1 MDNQKKTYIALLF
14 VALVVGYIGYAG
26 LELAGW
32 GGLSARKAIIQQ
44 ETDSITMLQA
54 KIDSAKAELA
64 KGSVE
69 DLRRRLEGYRAS
81 LDLLRRL
88 VPESNEVPN
97 LLDDITTRAKIRG
110 VEVALFSPGAVTA
123 GPDPFSTHRW
133 ELKIYGHYD
142 QVGEFLS
149 DIASLPRIVVPV
161 DLKVGIAPANIATTY
176 SDTTGGLLSAS
187 FGVLTYVKAAQPQEG
202 TSGGQ

>member
-1 MDNQKKTYIALLF
+1 MSDQKKIYIVLLVLAL
-14 VALVVGYIGYAG
+14 AVGYVGYDGLAVIGF
-26 LELAGW
+26 
-32 GGLSARKAIIQQ
+32 GGVSEKQVLLQQ
-44 ETDSITMLQA
+44 KTDSIAMLQA
-54 KIDSAKAELA
+54 RIDSAKAELA

-69 DLRRRLEGYRAS
+69 DLRRRLEAYRSS

-97 LLDDITTRAKIRG
+97 LLDDITTRAKIQG

-123 GPDPFSTHRW
+123 GPAPFSTHRW
-133 ELKIYGHYD
+133 ELRVYGHYD

-161 DLKVGIAPANIATTY
+161 DLKLNIAPAAVATTY
-176 SDTTGGLLSAS
+176 GDTTGGLLAAS
-187 FGVLTYVKAAQPQEG
+187 FGVLTYVKQAQSEEAA
-202 TSGGQ
+202 GGQ

>member
-1 MDNQKKTYIALLF
+1 MDNQKKTYLALLF
-14 VALVVGYIGYAG
+14 VAVVVGYVGYSG
-26 LELAGW
+26 LELVSW
-32 GGLSARKAIIQQ
+32 GGLAARNAIIQQ
-44 ETDSITMLQA
+44 ENDSIAMLQA
-54 KIDSAKAELA
+54 RIDTAKAELA
-64 KGSVE
+64 KGSVD

-110 VEVALFSPGAVTA
+110 VEVALFSPGAVSP

-133 ELKIYGHYD
+133 ELKVYGHYD

-161 DLKVGIAPANIATTY
+161 DLKVGIAPATVATTY
-176 SDTTGGLLSAS
+176 GDTTGGLLMAG
-187 FGVLTYVKAAQPQEG
+187 FGVLTYVKAAQPEG
-202 TSGGQ
+202 GTTGGQ

>member
-1 MDNQKKTYIALLF
+1 MDNQKKAYALLLAA
-14 VALVVGYIGYAG
+14 ALLVGYLGYSG
-26 LELAGW
+26 LELVGW
-32 GGLSARKAIIQQ
+32 GGLAAKKALIA
-44 ETDSITMLQA
+44 EKTDSIAMLQA

-97 LLDDITTRAKIRG
+97 LLDDITSRAKIRG
-110 VEVALFSPGAVTA
+110 VAVALFSPGTITA
-123 GPDPFSTHRW
+123 GPAPFSTHRW
-133 ELKIYGHYD
+133 EMKVYGHYD

-149 DIASLPRIVVPV
+149 DVASLPRIVVPV
-161 DLKVGIAPANIATTY
+161 DLKLAIAPTNIATTY
-176 SDTTGGLLSAS
+176 SDTTGGLLSAT
-187 FGVLTYVKAAQPQEG
+187 FGVLTYVKSAQPEEG

>member
-1 MDNQKKTYIALLF
+1 MDNQKKTYLALLF
-14 VALVVGYIGYAG
+14 VAVVIGYLGYAG
-26 LELAGW
+26 FELAGW
-32 GGLSARKAIIQQ
+32 GGMAARKAIVQ
-44 ETDSITMLQA
+44 EKTDSIAMLQA

-64 KGSVE
+64 KGSIE

-110 VEVALFSPGAVTA
+110 VEVALFSPGAITA

-133 ELKIYGHYD
+133 ELKVYGHYD

-161 DLKVGIAPANIATTY
+161 DLKLGIAPQNVATTY

-187 FGVLTYVKAAQPQEG
+187 FGVLTYVKAAQPEEG

>member
-69 DLRRRLEGYRAS
+69 DLRRRLEGSRAS

-110 VEVALFSPGAVTA
+110 VEVALFSP
-123 GPDPFSTHRW
+123 
-133 ELKIYGHYD
+133 
-142 QVGEFLS
+142 
-149 DIASLPRIVVPV
+149 
-161 DLKVGIAPANIATTY
+161 
-176 SDTTGGLLSAS
+176 
-187 FGVLTYVKAAQPQEG
+187 
-202 TSGGQ
+202 